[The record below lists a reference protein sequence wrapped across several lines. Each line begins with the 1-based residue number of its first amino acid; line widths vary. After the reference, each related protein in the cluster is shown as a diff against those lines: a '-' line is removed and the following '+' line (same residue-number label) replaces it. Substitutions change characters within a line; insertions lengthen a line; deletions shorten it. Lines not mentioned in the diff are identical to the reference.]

1 MFFWNNA
8 PDSQLE
14 GIGLTRDI
22 SVKGVFVF
30 TATPPPAD
38 AKIELKGF
46 LPPGGQALPV
56 RMFGHGHVVRVEPGP
71 RQRSL
76 RIRDY
81 GRADRVSQRGGGFV
95 TTTALPR
102 RIN

>member
-71 RQRSL
+71 GNVHSGFAITVG
-76 RIRDY
+76 RIGFRK
-81 GRADRVSQRGGGFV
+81 GAADS
-95 TTTALPR
+95 
-102 RIN
+102 